1 MNAIG
6 LSARVAMLMLAVSPA
21 VSITA
26 CAQAT
31 PPVQTGAAPATGGGP
46 AAAPTTPAR
55 AGATDYTLG
64 AGDKLR
70 ITVFNEPGLTGE
82 YTVSSTG
89 MVSFPLIGDV
99 AAARQTLVDVQ
110 EAIRSRLAA
119 GYLKDPRVAVEVLEY
134 RTFYILGEVNKPG
147 EYPFRNNL
155 TLEQAVAT
163 AGGYSY
169 RANRKKFAI
178 AHGDGDEVKLQ
189 FKESGQLR
197 VQPGDTIRILERF
210 F

>member
-1 MNAIG
+1 MKAIG
-6 LSARVAMLMLAVSPA
+6 LSARVAMMMLAAMPA
-21 VSITA
+21 VPA
-26 CAQAT
+26 VAQT
-31 PPVQTGAAPATGGGP
+31 PAPAAPPTAAPPP
-46 AAAPTTPAR
+46 AATASAATAP
-55 AGATDYTLG
+55 DYTLG

-89 MVSFPLIGDV
+89 RVSFPLIGDV
-99 AAARQTLVDVQ
+99 VATRQTLADVQ
-110 EAIRSRLAA
+110 EAIRTRLAA

-178 AHGDGDEVKLQ
+178 AHGDGDEVKLR